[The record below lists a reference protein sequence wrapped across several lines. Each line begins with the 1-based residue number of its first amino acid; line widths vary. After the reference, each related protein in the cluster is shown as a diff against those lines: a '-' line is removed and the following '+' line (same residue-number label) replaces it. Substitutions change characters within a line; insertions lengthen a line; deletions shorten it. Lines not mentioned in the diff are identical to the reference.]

1 MINGLAWM
9 VVIAIIMYIIL
20 CSIIAGIANKKG
32 AHGYFWISL
41 IFSPLMGVIMAAA
54 EPDRGTKK

>member
-1 MINGLAWM
+1 MDGQVYKRALKNRTD
-9 VVIAIIMYIIL
+9 IIL

-41 IFSPLMGVIMAAA
+41 IFSPLMGAIMAAA